1 MSTITESYN
10 YGGGNEQE
18 FVFSCRGRPFTALV
32 STFLPTPPSTLI
44 DYGLVK
50 DLNLKMTE
58 LQCRKFHYGGH
69 KMRILGH
76 VTTAVQTIKN
86 GFSAGNFQFSAQVVL
101 DLNKNLDTFSVA
113 GHKMSKQLSSSAA
126 TAAADKNTT
135 AAVPEFPSASWSP
148 ATSPVSTWSPS
159 PATAEAPA
167 TSPKPK
173 RSPRTTKKPT
183 LTTPRATTPAQPY
196 PPSTPQGRPSPTPQ
210 GRPSPTPQG
219 RPTPTFSPSSPIV
232 LSSVTPKRA
241 PPGFPV
247 PIFGKDYIGKLPA
260 CFAVQLEDTG
270 LSPRSENLRYFDKTF
285 GGADKLDQETETSVL
300 LCRYKDAILYDRSM
314 GNLEIKMA
322 EGVSYI
328 PGHGEFKCN
337 RVKCIQPGLFQ
348 QGVPNNC
355 GFHRQWQFPGGFLP
369 CGPKCRGGYCSC
381 LSKYQN

>member
-1 MSTITESYN
+1 MSTLTTSYE
-10 YGGGNEQE
+10 YAGGNEHE
-18 FVFSCRGRPFTALV
+18 FVFSCKGRPFTSLV
-32 STFLPTPPSTLI
+32 STFLPTPSSTLI
-44 DYGLVK
+44 DFGLVK
-50 DLNLKMTE
+50 DLNLKMTD
-58 LQCRKFHYGGH
+58 LQCRKFHYAGH

-113 GHKMSKQLSSSAA
+113 GHKMSKQLSTPA
-126 TAAADKNTT
+126 TAATDNAT

-148 ATSPVSTWSPS
+148 STTPVSTWSPS
-159 PATAEAPA
+159 PVTSEVPA
-167 TSPKPK
+167 TTPKPK
-173 RSPRTTKKPT
+173 RTPRSAKTKKLT
-183 LTTPRATTPAQPY
+183 STTPLRATTSAQPS
-196 PPSTPQGRPSPTPQ
+196 PPTTPQGRPSPP
-210 GRPSPTPQG
+210 PLG

-300 LCRYKDAILYDRSM
+300 LSRYKDAILYDRSM

-369 CGPKCRGGYCSC
+369 CGPECRGGYCSC